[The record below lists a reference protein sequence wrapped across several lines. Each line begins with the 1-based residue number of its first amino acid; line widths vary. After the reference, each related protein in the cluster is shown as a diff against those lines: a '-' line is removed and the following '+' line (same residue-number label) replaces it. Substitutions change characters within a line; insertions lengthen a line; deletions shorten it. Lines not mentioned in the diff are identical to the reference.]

1 MPHENRK
8 RQKFYTSW
16 ECFNQTLNNY
26 ILQENKIWKNINPV
40 RLYAEE
46 KARICMQKFVKFL

>member
-1 MPHENRK
+1 M
-8 RQKFYTSW
+8 SW

-46 KARICMQKFVKFL
+46 KARVCMQKFVKFL